1 MGCTFIYDIGEI
13 LQFFRSNGVE
23 DQDVALQLT
32 SYLLSFVLQKDQKS
46 LQYLKYVLGTI
57 ENLKEEPDDLLD
69 YANSLFVDKLHLL
82 ITEKTSLINKDVVF
96 SINNEDVVIN
106 IYPKKEDIYLKYK
119 EDVDNGNWIP
129 EKQRLIL
136 EQLK

>member
-1 MGCTFIYDIGEI
+1 
-13 LQFFRSNGVE
+13 
-23 DQDVALQLT
+23 
-32 SYLLSFVLQKDQKS
+32 
-46 LQYLKYVLGTI
+46 LKYVLGTI
-57 ENLKEEPDDLLD
+57 ENLKEEPEDLLD
-69 YANSLFVDKLHLL
+69 YANTLFVDKLHLL
-82 ITEKTSLINKDVVF
+82 ITEKTSLINKDVIF

-119 EDVDNGNWIP
+119 EDIDNGNWIP

>member
-1 MGCTFIYDIGEI
+1 M
-13 LQFFRSNGVE
+13 
-23 DQDVALQLT
+23 
-32 SYLLSFVLQKDQKS
+32 
-46 LQYLKYVLGTI
+46 KYVLDTI
-57 ENLKEEPDDLLD
+57 ENLKEEPEDLLD
-69 YANSLFVDKLHLL
+69 YANTLFVDKLHLL

-119 EDVDNGNWIP
+119 EDIDNGNWIP

>member
-1 MGCTFIYDIGEI
+1 
-13 LQFFRSNGVE
+13 
-23 DQDVALQLT
+23 
-32 SYLLSFVLQKDQKS
+32 
-46 LQYLKYVLGTI
+46 LKYVLDTI

>member
-1 MGCTFIYDIGEI
+1 M
-13 LQFFRSNGVE
+13 
-23 DQDVALQLT
+23 
-32 SYLLSFVLQKDQKS
+32 
-46 LQYLKYVLGTI
+46 KYVLGTI
-57 ENLKEEPDDLLD
+57 ENLKEEPEDLLD
-69 YANSLFVDKLHLL
+69 YANTLFVDKLHLL

-119 EDVDNGNWIP
+119 EDIDNGNWIP

>member
-1 MGCTFIYDIGEI
+1 M
-13 LQFFRSNGVE
+13 
-23 DQDVALQLT
+23 
-32 SYLLSFVLQKDQKS
+32 
-46 LQYLKYVLGTI
+46 KYVLGTI
-57 ENLKEEPDDLLD
+57 ENLKEEPEDLLD
-69 YANSLFVDKLHLL
+69 YANTLFVDKLHLL
-82 ITEKTSLINKDVVF
+82 ITEKTSLINKDVIF

>member
-1 MGCTFIYDIGEI
+1 
-13 LQFFRSNGVE
+13 
-23 DQDVALQLT
+23 
-32 SYLLSFVLQKDQKS
+32 
-46 LQYLKYVLGTI
+46 LKYVLGTI

>member
-1 MGCTFIYDIGEI
+1 M
-13 LQFFRSNGVE
+13 
-23 DQDVALQLT
+23 
-32 SYLLSFVLQKDQKS
+32 
-46 LQYLKYVLGTI
+46 KYVLGTI

>member
-57 ENLKEEPDDLLD
+57 ENLKEEPEDLLD
-69 YANSLFVDKLHLL
+69 YANTLFVDKLHLL
-82 ITEKTSLINKDVVF
+82 ITEKTSLINKDVIF

>member
-1 MGCTFIYDIGEI
+1 M
-13 LQFFRSNGVE
+13 
-23 DQDVALQLT
+23 
-32 SYLLSFVLQKDQKS
+32 
-46 LQYLKYVLGTI
+46 KYVLDTI
-57 ENLKEEPDDLLD
+57 ENLKEEPEDLLD
-69 YANSLFVDKLHLL
+69 YANTLFVDKLHLL
-82 ITEKTSLINKDVVF
+82 ITEKTSLNNKDVLF

-119 EDVDNGNWIP
+119 EDIDNGNWIP

>member
-1 MGCTFIYDIGEI
+1 M
-13 LQFFRSNGVE
+13 
-23 DQDVALQLT
+23 
-32 SYLLSFVLQKDQKS
+32 
-46 LQYLKYVLGTI
+46 KYVLGTI
-57 ENLKEEPDDLLD
+57 ENLKEEPEDLLD
-69 YANSLFVDKLHLL
+69 YANTLFVDKLHLL
-82 ITEKTSLINKDVVF
+82 ITEKTSLINKDVIF

-119 EDVDNGNWIP
+119 EDIDNGNWIP

>member
-1 MGCTFIYDIGEI
+1 M
-13 LQFFRSNGVE
+13 
-23 DQDVALQLT
+23 
-32 SYLLSFVLQKDQKS
+32 
-46 LQYLKYVLGTI
+46 KYVLGTI

-69 YANSLFVDKLHLL
+69 YANTLFVDKLHLL
-82 ITEKTSLINKDVVF
+82 ITEKTSLNNKDVLF
-96 SINNEDVVIN
+96 SIYNEDVIIN

-119 EDVDNGNWIP
+119 EDIDNGNWIP